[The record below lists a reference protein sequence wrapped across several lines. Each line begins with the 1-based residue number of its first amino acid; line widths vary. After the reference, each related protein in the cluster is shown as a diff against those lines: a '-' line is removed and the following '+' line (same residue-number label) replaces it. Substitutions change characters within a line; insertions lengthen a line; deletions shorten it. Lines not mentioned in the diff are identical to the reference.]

1 MQPYDPEDIELNDDR
16 NSKKISQTETQ
27 AKIQGKLMFDAVNEI
42 LVNKLPPENSSKQ
55 WLW

>member
-1 MQPYDPEDIELNDDR
+1 LQTYDPEDVELNDDR

>member
-55 WLW
+55 WPW

>member
-1 MQPYDPEDIELNDDR
+1 LQPYDPEDIELNDDR

>member
-1 MQPYDPEDIELNDDR
+1 LQPYDPEDIELNDDR

-55 WLW
+55 GLW

>member
-1 MQPYDPEDIELNDDR
+1 LQTYDPEDIELNDDR

>member
-1 MQPYDPEDIELNDDR
+1 LRPYDPEDIELNDDR